1 MKKYSTIWKFGPR
14 LVFGRGPAGKTL
26 GKASRVSYD
35 RMVMDGRND
44 NPVAAGTAVG
54 PGRGRGRPPTG
65 NAAQSSSVQAL
76 DRALHILEIVAEA
89 DGLTLTEVA
98 NRSGIAPSTA
108 HRLLATL
115 QGRGF
120 VQVDG
125 ELGHWA
131 VGVGAFGVGMSFLRG
146 RKLVTM
152 GRVIMRDLMESSGET
167 ANLGVEDEGEVVF
180 ISQVETHEAMR
191 AFFRPGRRGAIHAS
205 GIGKALLAAM
215 PDVRVRALVAARGL
229 KAFTANTNT
238 SIKTLLADLIEI
250 RARGWALDNEEHTLG
265 MRCIAA
271 VVYNEYG
278 EAIAGVSIS
287 GPTVR
292 ITDERLAELG
302 EQVRQASLDITAT
315 IGGILPGDAVAG
327 FDTV

>member
-1 MKKYSTIWKFGPR
+1 MDAKSSDPGAAK
-14 LVFGRGPAGKTL
+14 PAR
-26 GKASRVSYD
+26 S
-35 RMVMDGRND
+35 
-44 NPVAAGTAVG
+44 
-54 PGRGRGRPPTG
+54 RGRPPSGKT
-65 NAAQSSSVQAL
+65 AQPSSVQAL
-76 DRALHILEIVAEA
+76 DRALHILEVVAEA
-89 DGLTLTEVA
+89 DGLTLTEIGNLA
-98 NRSGIAPSTA
+98 GIAPSTA
-108 HRLLATL
+108 HRLLMTL

-125 ELGHWA
+125 ELGQWV
-131 VGVGAFGVGMSFLRG
+131 VGVGAFGVGMSFLRS

-152 GRVIMRDLMESSGET
+152 GRGVMHALMESSGET

-215 PDVRVRALVAARGL
+215 PDERVRALVGARVQ
-229 KAFTANTNT
+229 KVFTANTLT
-238 SIKTLLADLIEI
+238 SVKSLLADLGEI
-250 RARGWALDNEEHTLG
+250 RARGWSLDNEEHTLG
-265 MRCIAA
+265 MRCIAS

-292 ITDERLAELG
+292 VTDKRLTELG
-302 EQVRQASLDITAT
+302 EQVRKASLDITAA
-315 IGGILPGDAVAG
+315 IGGLLPDVG
-327 FDTV
+327 

>member
-1 MKKYSTIWKFGPR
+1 M
-14 LVFGRGPAGKTL
+14 
-26 GKASRVSYD
+26 
-35 RMVMDGRND
+35 
-44 NPVAAGTAVG
+44 
-54 PGRGRGRPPTG
+54 
-65 NAAQSSSVQAL
+65 
-76 DRALHILEIVAEA
+76 
-89 DGLTLTEVA
+89 
-98 NRSGIAPSTA
+98 
-108 HRLLATL
+108 TL

-125 ELGHWA
+125 ELGHWV
-131 VGVGAFGVGMSFLRG
+131 VGVGAFGIGMSFLRS

-152 GRVIMRDLMESSGET
+152 GRGVMHALMESSGET

-215 PDVRVRALVAARGL
+215 PDERVRALVGARGQ
-229 KAFTANTNT
+229 KVFTANTLT
-238 SIKTLLADLIEI
+238 SVKSLLADLGEI
-250 RARGWALDNEEHTLG
+250 RARGWSLDNEEHTLG
-265 MRCIAA
+265 MRCIAS

-292 ITDERLAELG
+292 VTDKRLTELG
-302 EQVRQASLDITAT
+302 EQVRKASLDITAA
-315 IGGILPGDAVAG
+315 IGGLLPDAVAKG
-327 FDTV
+327 

>member
-1 MKKYSTIWKFGPR
+1 MAT
-14 LVFGRGPAGKTL
+14 
-26 GKASRVSYD
+26 
-35 RMVMDGRND
+35 
-44 NPVAAGTAVG
+44 VAAKPA
-54 PGRGRGRPPTG
+54 RGRGRPPSG
-65 NAAQSSSVQAL
+65 KAAQPSSVQAL

-89 DGLTLTEVA
+89 DGLTLTEIA
-98 NRSGIAPSTA
+98 NRAGFAPSTA
-108 HRLLATL
+108 HRLLTTL

-120 VQVDG
+120 VQTGD
-125 ELGHWA
+125 ELGHWV

-152 GRVIMRDLMESSGET
+152 GRGIMRDLMKSSGET

-215 PDVRVRALVAARGL
+215 PDVRVRALVEARGL
-229 KAFTANTNT
+229 RGFTASTHADVK
-238 SIKTLLADLIEI
+238 SLLADLVEI
-250 RARGWALDNEEHTLG
+250 RARGWSLDNEEHTLG

-302 EQVRQASLDITAT
+302 EQVRKASLDITAA
-315 IGGILPGDAVAG
+315 IGGTLPEDAG
-327 FDTV
+327 KG

>member
-1 MKKYSTIWKFGPR
+1 MD
-14 LVFGRGPAGKTL
+14 AKT
-26 GKASRVSYD
+26 S
-35 RMVMDGRND
+35 
-44 NPVAAGTAVG
+44 NPGAAKSA
-54 PGRGRGRPPTG
+54 RSRGRPPSGKT
-65 NAAQSSSVQAL
+65 AQPSSVQAL

-89 DGLTLTEVA
+89 DGLTLTEIG
-98 NRSGIAPSTA
+98 NLTGIAPSTA
-108 HRLLATL
+108 HRLLMTL

-125 ELGHWA
+125 ELGHWV
-131 VGVGAFGVGMSFLRG
+131 VGVGAFGVGMSFLRS

-152 GRVIMRDLMESSGET
+152 GRGVMHALMESSGET

-215 PDVRVRALVAARGL
+215 PDERVCALVGARGQ
-229 KAFTANTNT
+229 KVFTENTLT
-238 SIKTLLADLIEI
+238 SVKSLLADLGEI
-250 RARGWALDNEEHTLG
+250 RARGWSLDDEEHTLG
-265 MRCIAA
+265 MRCIAS

-292 ITDERLAELG
+292 VTDKRLTELG
-302 EQVRQASLDITAT
+302 EQVRKASLDITAA
-315 IGGILPGDAVAG
+315 IGGLLPDAG
-327 FDTV
+327 